1 MIQFDLLCVSDITG
15 GQKQNKESCV
25 QPHYDYDFLALAV
38 TPHKRHSTSESEPSS
53 DFHGSSDVFCIYLI
67 KLTIASQTVTK
78 PH

>member
-38 TPHKRHSTSESEPSS
+38 TPHKGTVHQSQNHHLTFMAAQMFFVFISS
-53 DFHGSSDVFCIYLI
+53 N
-67 KLTIASQTVTK
+67 
-78 PH
+78 